1 MSGPFFRAGGATLTF
16 APRPAAIGR
25 KCRKSDHGPAPTRII
40 PGTPQGIIG
49 DSFQALVSFTIP
61 DCISGIADLSTAN
74 ESERI
79 SP

>member
-1 MSGPFFRAGGATLTF
+1 MPE
-16 APRPAAIGR
+16 
-25 KCRKSDHGPAPTRII
+25 SDHGPAPTRII

-49 DSFQALVSFTIP
+49 NSFQALVSFTVP
-61 DCISGIADLSTAN
+61 DCISGIAELSTAN